1 MDMVFRGPE
10 TLLAQKGVLIPV
22 GQDSE
27 IALAGVG
34 WPDGR
39 CLFVCLFGWLFV
51 WLVGWLVGWFV
62 GCCWL
67 VCWLLLVGCCW
78 LVVVGWL
85 LLLVVVGWL
94 LLVGCCCLVVVVAVV
109 VW

>member
-51 WLVGWLVGWFV
+51 WLVGWLVGLLVVVGWFV

-67 VCWLLLVGCCW
+67 VVVGWLLLVGCCCWLLLVGCCW
-78 LVVVGWL
+78 LVVV
-85 LLLVVVGWL
+85 
-94 LLVGCCCLVVVVAVV
+94 VAVV